1 MMRSN
6 KNIPNLLSLSRIGLS
21 FGMFFVAQKP
31 IILFWVIVA
40 CGITDVLDG
49 FIARRMHC
57 ESDLGARLDSL
68 GDLMFFSALVFYV
81 IRYQMDTVQQYMFG
95 IYSIFLIKTLSL
107 IVCSFKNHTIYSL
120 HTYGNKLTGIL
131 VVVAICQILLT
142 GNGTCTAVLVVVAI
156 FSALEELL
164 IMSLYK
170 HPDINV
176 RSIFLIKKKQ
186 A

>member
-107 IVCSFKNHTIYSL
+107 IVCSFKTIPYIHYIPMGTNSL
-120 HTYGNKLTGIL
+120 E
-131 VVVAICQILLT
+131 
-142 GNGTCTAVLVVVAI
+142 
-156 FSALEELL
+156 F
-164 IMSLYK
+164 
-170 HPDINV
+170 
-176 RSIFLIKKKQ
+176 
-186 A
+186 